1 MRVSV
6 GDVRL
11 FVDVDG
17 AKLVPDGPRLRE
29 RPTMLLVH
37 SGPGFDHAGSKA
49 QAGPWFAE
57 RAQVV
62 YVDLRGHGRSDRSDP
77 SRWNLETWADDLAA
91 LLRTLEIERPVVAGH
106 GFGAMVASLFAA
118 RHPGLPR
125 ALVLNAPV
133 ARIVPTR
140 SVAVFDELG
149 GPEAGEVAWRHFAG
163 EGDASFY
170 DFLRVLYPILNGR
183 DAPAE
188 TMVRAAWNPDVSLH
202 WFRGEARTADLRPVL
217 GRIEVPVLV
226 LAGEDDA
233 WSPRASVAEFVSALP
248 PALVSAHSFPGVRH
262 TILRD
267 NPEALDVLDAYL
279 RRFDPREE
287 AA

>member
-17 AKLVPDGPRLRE
+17 AKLVPHGPWLRE
-29 RPTMLLVH
+29 RPTVVLVH
-37 SGPGFDHAGSKA
+37 TGPGFDHAGSKA

-91 LLRTLEIERPVVAGH
+91 LLVALEIEQPVVAGH
-106 GFGAMVASLFAA
+106 GFGAMVVALFAA
-118 RHPGLPR
+118 RHPQLSR

-133 ARIVPTR
+133 ARIVPAR

-149 GPEAGEVAWRHFAG
+149 GPEAGEVARRHFAW
-163 EGDASFY
+163 EGDESFY
-170 DFLRVLYPILNGR
+170 DYLRVLYPILNAR
-183 DAPAE
+183 DANPE

-202 WFRGEARTADLRPVL
+202 WFGGEARTVDLRPNL
-217 GRIEVPVLV
+217 GRITAPMLV

-233 WSPRASVAEFVSALP
+233 WSPRASVAEFVAALP
-248 PALVSAHSFPGVRH
+248 PGLVEAHSFPGVRH

-267 NPEALDVLDAYL
+267 NPEALQLLDAFL
-279 RRFDPREE
+279 RRVEPREE
-287 AA
+287 A